1 MPQISARAWKTL
13 THLLSP
19 FLLFS
24 PKGALSQAHGS
35 PGSARGKAGQ
45 DLPSQ
50 AQATVPKGL
59 QLAFLLP
66 GDSPEQCDLQRFS
79 QLTWGK
85 KRSLTL

>member
-1 MPQISARAWKTL
+1 MPQLSAKTWKTL

-35 PGSARGKAGQ
+35 LGSTGGRAGQ

-59 QLAFLLP
+59 RLAFLLP
-66 GDSPEQCDLQRFS
+66 GASPEQCDLQTLN
-79 QLTWGK
+79 QLRWGK
-85 KRSLTL
+85 KHSVTL